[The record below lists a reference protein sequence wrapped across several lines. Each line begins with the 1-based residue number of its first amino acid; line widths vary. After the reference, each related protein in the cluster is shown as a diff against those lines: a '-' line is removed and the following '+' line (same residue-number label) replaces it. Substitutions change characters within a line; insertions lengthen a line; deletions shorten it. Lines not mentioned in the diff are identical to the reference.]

1 MTSQPPALVIGGEL
15 NGLGVCRSLAQAGI
29 KTYVL
34 DNKWHQAALWSRYA
48 IPIKADAIYG
58 SRLLSALHKLDLPEH
73 TELIITDEMAV
84 YTISE
89 YRAELAFRVH
99 LPSHD
104 MLLTLQDKALFHKF
118 ATVHGLPVPNAVI
131 LGNEAEVSSIRD
143 LRFPVVIKPAD
154 KQDHYIKRVS
164 RIVLAHD
171 PQQAMIACRKIL
183 KTIQQ
188 VIVQECIE
196 GPDSDI
202 YFCLFYRK
210 DNITKAM
217 FTGRKLVSIPPGT
230 GSTGFCVGVP
240 PGDLRAQL
248 ENLTEKFIV
257 LSNYVG
263 LGSVEYKW
271 DTRAARFLIIEPTVG
286 RTDWQEEIATLSGTN
301 IPVIGYCEEC
311 NLPIPASKRNPGVVW
326 QQSYIDR
333 IRAGLGKIP
342 RKATIVDGYWRWN
355 DPIPALIHY
364 PFAIMQ
370 LFRGA
375 VHCFRGA
382 LKHS

>member
-48 IPIKADAIYG
+48 TPIKTDAIYG
-58 SRLLSALHKLDLPEH
+58 PGLLSALHTLDLPEH

-89 YRAELAFRVH
+89 YRADLPFRIH
-99 LPSHD
+99 LPPHD
-104 MLLTLQDKALFHKF
+104 VVLTLQDKALFHKF
-118 ATVHGLPVPNAVI
+118 ATAHGLPVPNAVI
-131 LGNEAEVSSIRD
+131 LGNDAELSSIRD
-143 LRFPVVIKPAD
+143 LQFPVVIKPAD

-164 RIVLAHD
+164 RIVLAD
-171 PQQAMIACRKIL
+171 NPEQALIACQKLL
-183 KTIQQ
+183 KTIQK
-188 VIVQECIE
+188 VIVQERIN

-202 YFCLFYRK
+202 HFCLFYRK

-217 FTGRKLVSIPPGT
+217 FTGQKLISIPPGT
-230 GSTGFCVGVP
+230 GSTGFCVEVP
-240 PGDLRAQL
+240 PGDLRTEL
-248 ENLTEKFIV
+248 EDLTEKFIV
-257 LSNYVG
+257 LSNYAG

-271 DTRAARFLIIEPTVG
+271 DTRASRFLIIEPTVG
-286 RTDWQEEIATLSGTN
+286 RTDWQEEIATLSGIN
-301 IPVIGYCEEC
+301 IPVIGYSEEC
-311 NLPIPASKRNPGVVW
+311 NVPIPPSTRIPGVVW

-342 RKATIVDGYWRWN
+342 RNATVVDGYWRWN

-364 PFAIMQ
+364 PFAVMQ
-370 LFRGA
+370 LLRRACSRSGE
-375 VHCFRGA
+375 R
-382 LKHS
+382 

>member
-34 DNKWHQAALWSRYA
+34 DNKWHQVALWSRYVT
-48 IPIKADAIYG
+48 PIKADAIYG
-58 SRLLSALHKLDLPEH
+58 PGLLSALHKLDLPEH
-73 TELIITDEMAV
+73 TEVIITDEMAV

-89 YRAELAFRVH
+89 YRGKLAFRVH

-104 MLLTLQDKALFHKF
+104 MVLTLQDKALFHKF
-118 ATVHGLPVPNAVI
+118 ATAHGLPVPNAVI
-131 LGNEAEVSSIRD
+131 LGNNTEVSSIRD
-143 LRFPVVIKPAD
+143 LRFPVVVKPAD

-164 RIVLAHD
+164 RIVLAHN
-171 PQQAMIACRKIL
+171 PEEAINVCQKLL
-183 KTIQQ
+183 KTIQE

-196 GPDSDI
+196 GADSDI

-210 DNITKAM
+210 DNATKAM

-230 GSTGFCVGVP
+230 GSTGFCMEVP
-240 PGDLRAQL
+240 PGDLRTEL
-248 ENLTEKFIV
+248 EDLTEKFIAA
-257 LSNYVG
+257 SNYVG

-271 DTRAARFLIIEPTVG
+271 DTRTARFLIIEPTVG
-286 RTDWQEEIATLSGTN
+286 RTDWQEEVATLSGTN

-311 NLPIPASKRNPGVVW
+311 NLPVPASKGTPGVVW

-333 IRAGLGKIP
+333 MRARAGLNNISP
-342 RKATIVDGYWRWN
+342 NAPVVDGYWRRN

-364 PFAIMQ
+364 PYAIVG
-370 LFRGA
+370 LFQGA
-375 VHCFRGA
+375 VNRLGRWD
-382 LKHS
+382 

>member
-1 MTSQPPALVIGGEL
+1 VEIMTSQPPALVIGGEL

-34 DNKWHQAALWSRYA
+34 DSKWHHAALWSRYA

-58 SRLLSALHKLDLPEH
+58 SGLLSALHKLDLPEH

-89 YRAELAFRVH
+89 CRADLAFRIH
-99 LPSHD
+99 LPPHD
-104 MLLTLQDKALFHKF
+104 MVLTLQDKALFHKF
-118 ATVHGLPVPNAVI
+118 ATAHGLPVPNAVI
-131 LGNEAEVSSIRD
+131 LDNDAEVSSIRD

-154 KQDHYIKRVS
+154 KLDLYMKRVS
-164 RIVLAHD
+164 RIVLAHN
-171 PQQAMIACRKIL
+171 PEQAIIVCQKIL
-183 KTIQQ
+183 KTIQE
-188 VIVQECIE
+188 VIVQEYIE

-210 DNITKAM
+210 GNFTKAM
-217 FTGRKLVSIPPGT
+217 FTGQKLVSIPSGI
-230 GSTGFCVGVP
+230 GSTGFCVEVP
-240 PGDLRAQL
+240 PGDLRAEL
-248 ENLTEKFIV
+248 EDLTEKIIE
-257 LSNYVG
+257 LSNYAG

-311 NLPIPASKRNPGVVW
+311 NLPLPASKRISGVVW

-333 IRAGLGKIP
+333 IRARLGTIP
-342 RKATIVDGYWRWN
+342 RKATVVDGYWRWT
-355 DPIPALIHY
+355 DPVPAIIHY
-364 PFAIMQ
+364 PIAIMQ
-370 LFRGA
+370 LFR
-375 VHCFRGA
+375 R
-382 LKHS
+382 